1 MKESLSLRFNNY
13 QKSLEKNLRALSFD
27 FFVISTCAIFGAS
40 ISIDDPLLLFV
51 FALVINV

>member
-13 QKSLEKNLRALSFD
+13 QKSLEKSLRALSFD
-27 FFVISTCAIFGAS
+27 FFVILTCAIFGAS